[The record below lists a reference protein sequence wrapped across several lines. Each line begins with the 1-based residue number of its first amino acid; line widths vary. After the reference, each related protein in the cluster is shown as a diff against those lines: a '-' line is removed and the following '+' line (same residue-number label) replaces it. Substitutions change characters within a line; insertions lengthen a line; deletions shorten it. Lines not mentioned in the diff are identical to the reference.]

1 MRSQHE
7 HFRCALVT
15 GASAGIGAEFA
26 RQLAPSCE
34 TLVLTARRRERLVS
48 LAEELAQ
55 QYPNLTIHVHGA
67 DLAKDGDVDD
77 LLKELAQQK
86 LIPDLVVN
94 NAGLGDYGE
103 FLSAEWERVESMLS
117 VNVRALTRLTH
128 ALLPAMAETGG
139 GAVLNVSSI
148 AGDFPIPDFAV
159 YAATKAYVT
168 SFSEALR
175 IEARPHGIRVMALC
189 PGPVKTEFGDVARR
203 DPGTVLPGQGDRLL
217 QVSKETVVAEALA
230 ALAGGKARHY
240 PGWKVAAS
248 AALIGLLPI
257 ALLRLILGCRPH
269 RR

>member
-1 MRSQHE
+1 MRSHHE
-7 HFRCALVT
+7 HFRCGLVT

-26 RQLAPSCE
+26 RQLAPFCE

-48 LAEELAQ
+48 LAEDLAEQ
-55 QYPNLTIHVHGA
+55 HPDLTIHVHGA

-77 LLKELAQQK
+77 LLKVLAKQK

-103 FLSAEWERVESMLS
+103 FLSAEWPRIEAMLS

-128 ALLPAMAETGG
+128 ALLPARAETGG

-148 AGDFPIPDFAV
+148 AGDFPLPDFAV

-175 IEARPHGIRVMALC
+175 IEARPLGIRVMALC

-203 DPGTVLPGQGDRLL
+203 DPATVVPGQGDRLL
-217 QVSKETVVAEALA
+217 QVSKEAVVAEALA
-230 ALAGGKARHY
+230 ALAVGKARHY
-240 PGWKVAAS
+240 PGWKVAVS

-257 ALLRLILGCRPH
+257 ALLRFFLGCRPH